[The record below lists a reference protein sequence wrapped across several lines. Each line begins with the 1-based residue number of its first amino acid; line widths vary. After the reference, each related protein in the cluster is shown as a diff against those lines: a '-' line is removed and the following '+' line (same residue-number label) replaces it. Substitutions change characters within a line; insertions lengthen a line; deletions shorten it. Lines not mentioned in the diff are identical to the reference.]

1 MRRVAL
7 AALAA
12 FATGACRDYHSY
24 APLADQSGLIPADQF
39 ARYGQQ
45 QAEAV
50 AIGRALAAWKMTDDE
65 AGKQEQASRA
75 ACFARRF
82 GDVESV
88 DVDPAG
94 YRLTVKFAGGWRV
107 GIVPIGDGVQPEA
120 TKGISALGPSP
131 CT

>member
-12 FATGACRDYHSY
+12 FAMGACRDYDGF

-45 QAEAV
+45 QAEV
-50 AIGRALAAWKMTDDE
+50 IAIGRSLAAWKMTVDA
-65 AGKQEQASRA
+65 AGKQEQAHRA

-82 GDVESV
+82 SDVESV
-88 DVDPAG
+88 DIDPAG

-107 GIVPIGDGVQPEA
+107 GIVPIDDGGAPEA
-120 TKGISALGPSP
+120 TKGISAPGPSP